1 MLRKDFK
8 NPLGQSSVQRLL
20 TTTII
25 SSPCV
30 ETPLCGSVVENSPA
44 NAGDARHAVSI
55 PGSGRCP
62 GEGNGNPLQYS
73 CLENPMDRG
82 AWQAAVVGLQIVG
95 HNLTIDFHSA
105 ENKRVWDTT
114 CLLTH

>member
-1 MLRKDFK
+1 
-8 NPLGQSSVQRLL
+8 
-20 TTTII
+20 
-25 SSPCV
+25 
-30 ETPLCGSVVENSPA
+30 
-44 NAGDARHAVSI
+44 
-55 PGSGRCP
+55 
-62 GEGNGNPLQYS
+62 
-73 CLENPMDRG
+73 MDRG